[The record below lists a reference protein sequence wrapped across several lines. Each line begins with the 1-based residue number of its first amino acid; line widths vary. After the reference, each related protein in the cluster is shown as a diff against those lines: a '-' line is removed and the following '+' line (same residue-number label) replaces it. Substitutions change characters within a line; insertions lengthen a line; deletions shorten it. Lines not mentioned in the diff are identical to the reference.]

1 MTAALSVKPPPER
14 RPGRNVVAYIGYD
27 SGLRPSSDRTRK
39 RPVRAKL
46 AWGRLAVVAAS
57 ILAWAGLIAG
67 FRAIF

>member
-1 MTAALSVKPPPER
+1 M
-14 RPGRNVVAYIGYD
+14 AYIGYD